1 MYTNTWASLV
11 AQWWRP
17 ASQCRRHERPR
28 FGPWVRQIPW
38 RRACQLTSVF
48 LPGESHGQRILAGY
62 SPWGHKES
70 DMTEATFAHAHTYI
84 YKYSVYICITEK
96 DRVNLLCPYYVPGVS
111 VCSACILLHWVFTT
125 TSLPDKHGY
134 PCTAWK
140 QTQKGYVIFPRS
152 HSCQWQRLD

>member
-1 MYTNTWASLV
+1 MPNGSQFIVHLSIKCKLLYLDICTQIPGLPLWLSGEE
-11 AQWWRP
+11 P

-38 RRACQLTSVF
+38 RRAYQLTSVF

-111 VCSACILLHWVFTT
+111 VCSACILLH
-125 TSLPDKHGY
+125 
-134 PCTAWK
+134 
-140 QTQKGYVIFPRS
+140 
-152 HSCQWQRLD
+152 